1 MAPTIKINSPIDDS
15 LVGEVPSLD
24 VAAVDRALEQLKT
37 AQPAWAAK
45 SIKERTEV
53 LAKLSR
59 ALVDHVDELAEL
71 LVKEVGKTPKESRD
85 EVTRSAELIDATIE
99 AANQSQPLTIKAE
112 DFPNTPKGREQ
123 EVSWVPWG
131 TVLAISPFNY
141 PVNLSVSKI
150 APALAMG
157 NVVAF
162 KPSTQGA
169 VVGSRMIEIFREA
182 GLPKDVLTVITG
194 PTKEIGDH
202 LVAHPQVD
210 ALNLTGSE
218 AVGRHAAKITG
229 MIPLLME
236 LGGNDPAVVL
246 ADADLTLAAEQI
258 AGGAF
263 KYAGQR
269 CTAVK
274 RVYVEESVADQFVTA
289 LVKARNETFATAG
302 DPREHPVGP
311 VISDQ
316 QADYLDDLMA
326 DVKMHQGEVKCGGSR
341 RGRVW
346 EATVV
351 DRLPHT
357 SRLVTEEQF
366 GPILPV
372 VRVKDAEEAIT
383 LANDSDYG
391 LGASIFTKDAKFGHE
406 LAQRLVAGGV
416 HVNGPDQRGPDNFL
430 FTGHKSSGLGAQG
443 VSFAL
448 GAMGRPKGIVSNS

>member
-1 MAPTIKINSPIDDS
+1 MADTIKITSPVDDS
-15 LVGEVPSLD
+15 VVGEVPALD
-24 VAAVDRALEQLKT
+24 VTAVDRTLDQLQT
-37 AQPAWAAK
+37 AQAGWQAQTMQ
-45 SIKERTEV
+45 ERCDV
-53 LAKLSR
+53 LAKLSK
-59 ALVDHVDELAEL
+59 ALVENVDELAEL

-99 AANQSQPLTIKAE
+99 AAKQSKPLQIKAE
-112 DFPNTPKGREQ
+112 DFPNTPKGRSQ
-123 EVSWVPWG
+123 EVVWVPWG

-162 KPSTQGA
+162 KPPTQGA
-169 VVGSRMIEIFREA
+169 VVSSRMIELFRAA
-182 GLPKDVLTVITG
+182 GLPREVLAVITG
-194 PTKEIGDH
+194 DTKRIGDH
-202 LVAHPQVD
+202 LTAHPQVD
-210 ALNLTGSE
+210 AVNLTGSE
-218 AVGRHAAKITG
+218 AVGRHVAETTG
-229 MIPLLME
+229 MIPFLME
-236 LGGNDPAVVL
+236 LGGNDPAIVL
-246 ADADLTLAAEQI
+246 ADADLTLAAEQV

-289 LVKARNETFATAG
+289 LVKARNEKFPTAG

-311 VISDQ
+311 VINDK
-316 QADYLDDLMA
+316 QADYLDDLMTDA
-326 DVKMHQGEVKCGGSR
+326 KHHQGEVKCGGSR

-346 EATVV
+346 EATII
-351 DRLPHT
+351 DKLPHAA
-357 SRLVTEEQF
+357 RLVTEEQF
-366 GPILPV
+366 GPILPI
-372 VRVKDAEEAIT
+372 VRVKDAEEAIK
-383 LANDSDYG
+383 LANDSEYA
-391 LGASIFTKDAKFGHE
+391 LGASIFTKDPKFGRE
-406 LAQRLVAGGV
+406 LADRIEAGGV

-430 FTGHKSSGLGAQG
+430 FTGHKASGLGAQG